1 MLIAAAFT
9 WGIAHAAAPIARAGE
24 SFLAYP
30 GEDITLNAGS
40 SEDADGDELLY
51 AWRQIGGPEATLS
64 DDDSARPR
72 FSPTA
77 PGTYRFQL
85 VVTAGNEN
93 SAADH
98 VDVVV
103 VDPEIGDHATGSTG
117 GCSAAPAGGGLA
129 LVPLLV
135 LARRRQRGA

>member
-1 MLIAAAFT
+1 MLTAAAFT

-30 GEDITLNAGS
+30 GEEITLNAAS
-40 SEDADGDELLY
+40 SQDPDGDALIY
-51 AWRQIGGPEATLS
+51 AWRQTGGPAATLS
-64 DDDSARPR
+64 ADEGPRPR
-72 FSPTA
+72 FTA
-77 PGTYRFQL
+77 EAAGTYRFQL

-93 SAADH
+93 SAADF

-103 VDPEIGDHATGSTG
+103 VDPDIGDHAMGETG
-117 GCSAAPAGGGLA
+117 GCSTAPAAGGLA

-135 LARRRQRGA
+135 LARRRREA